1 MKTSTLLAG
10 AIARSV
16 PFDSSYGR
24 ALAAWACAMDDAA
37 DAEAAL
43 GFLRERVR
51 VARICSADRF
61 RRACDAQ
68 AAGQDAFARGL
79 LDAAHA
85 HERLAWEGEAQLREA
100 ERRCA
105 ALRARCDDLDAAARY
120 EGERH
125 AAQASQRAG
134 DPASGNAA

>member
-1 MKTSTLLAG
+1 MKASRLIAG
-10 AIARSV
+10 AVARSV

-37 DAEAAL
+37 TAEAAL
-43 GFLRERVR
+43 GILRERVR
-51 VARICSADRF
+51 VARICSTDRF
-61 RRACDAQ
+61 RRACDAL

-85 HERLAWEGEAQLREA
+85 HERLAWDGEAQILEG

-105 ALRARCDDLDAAARY
+105 ALRARCDDLDAAARR

-125 AAQASQRAG
+125 AAEAALRARAPRG
-134 DPASGNAA
+134 EVQ